1 MKQIT
6 HLAAASLLTAA
17 LTSAHAQDWN
27 GSATINHQLV
37 PIHLSLSTPAA
48 DGSVTGSFLN
58 GPEKVSSNHGTL
70 RNGHLVLNFDYFAR
84 KLEGDIQDGKLEAT
98 YSGARGT
105 PVALTLE
112 KNAES
117 CDSNLTNAEVSKISG
132 DWEVAVKSPKGESAW
147 TLRVTPAGSNLQQA
161 KAVVLR
167 IDGDTGGLYGGY
179 DAATQQY
186 RFAHFTAAGAALY
199 GIRLAGDGTV
209 TLTNLLRDG
218 QQWTARRPAE
228 ARKENLAPPTKT
240 AEQTTV
246 VDPTQ
251 PLAFAAPELG
261 SGNVI
266 TNADPRFANKVVI
279 VAIGGSWCPN
289 CHDEAPLLV
298 ELYKKYHSKGLEVVS
313 LSFEEEDQLK
323 DPQRLRAFKQKYG
336 IPYPILVAGTP
347 DQLAEKL
354 PQGKSL
360 NCWPTAFF
368 VGRDGLVKEAHAGF
382 SGPATGQS
390 YVDLKAET
398 ESLVEQLL
406 RQPTPA
412 KAVTASLAAADSPK
426 RN

>member
-1 MKQIT
+1 MKQRFGIAT
-6 HLAAASLLTAA
+6 LVFLSTAFIGASAE
-17 LTSAHAQDWN
+17 DWN
-27 GSATINHQLV
+27 GSTTVNKQLV
-37 PIHLSLSTPAA
+37 PIHLSLSQPAA

-58 GPEKVSSNHGTL
+58 GPEKVASSSGTL
-70 RNGHLVLNFDYFAR
+70 KNGHLILNFDYFAR
-84 KLEGDIQDGKLEAT
+84 KLEGDIKDGKLAGT

-105 PVALTLE
+105 PVVLTLE
-112 KNAES
+112 KDAES

-132 DWEVAVKSPKGESAW
+132 DWEVAVKSAKGESAW
-147 TLRVTPAGSNLQQA
+147 TLRVTPAADNMQHA

-179 DAATQQY
+179 NAATQQY
-186 RFAHFTAAGAALY
+186 RFAHFSAAGAALY
-199 GIRLAGDGTV
+199 GVKLADDGTV

-228 ARKENLAPPTKT
+228 ARKENLTPPTKST
-240 AEQTTV
+240 EQTTV
-246 VDPTQ
+246 VDPSQ
-251 PLAFAAPELG
+251 PLAFSAPDL
-261 SGNVI
+261 SGNII

-298 ELYKKYHSKGLEVVS
+298 ELYNRYHTKGLEIVS

-323 DPQRLRAFKQKYG
+323 DPARLRAFKEKYG
-336 IPYPILVAGTP
+336 ITYPVLVAGTP
-347 DQLAEKL
+347 DQLSEKL
-354 PQGKSL
+354 PQGKNL

-390 YVDLKAET
+390 YIDLKAET
-398 ESLVEQLL
+398 EHLVESLL
-406 RQPTPA
+406 KQPAPKQT
-412 KAVTASLAAADSPK
+412 TASASRAAVSK
-426 RN
+426 